1 MIENIDRLKH
11 QNLHNVGIYTFTE
24 NEYQSFTITCYT
36 FHFWENSQNH
46 NLMNKVCQ
54 HVICDLHLRRHLLS
68 ELIRLF
74 INQL

>member
-1 MIENIDRLKH
+1 LEFTHLLKMNTKVL
-11 QNLHNVGIYTFTE
+11 QYLVN
-24 NEYQSFTITCYT
+24 T

-54 HVICDLHLRRHLLS
+54 YVICNLHLLRNFLS

-74 INQL
+74 IEQL